1 MDIITANTI
10 LYCGKWE
17 ETVRFYRDYLNLAV
31 NFSTDWFVEFYLSPT
46 TRISIAD
53 EKRARVKSSR
63 GKGITLSLE
72 VENIDHAW
80 RDAKQADLHPSAV
93 TQHPS
98 NQDRFCKACYNYNSF
113 SAPEYTSSTFNAV
126 APWPG
131 CFLGFHFFIS
141 SNTGPSWWYSML
153 PLT

>member
-1 MDIITANTI
+1 MDVITANTI

-31 NFSTDWFVEFYLSPT
+31 NFSTDWFVEFCVSTT

-53 EKRARVKSSR
+53 EKRAHMKSSK

-80 RDAKQADLHPSAV
+80 RYADKAGLHPTAI
-93 TQHPS
+93 TQHPW
-98 NQDRFCKACYNYNSF
+98 DALVFYIF
-113 SAPEYTSSTFNAV
+113 DPEGHRVEIWQSTEKRE
-126 APWPG
+126 
-131 CFLGFHFFIS
+131 S
-141 SNTGPSWWYSML
+141 
-153 PLT
+153 